1 MENFFTKH
9 GEISTFLGR
18 LIPGIRQY
26 ISLPAGLARMN
37 LVRFSIYTT
46 IGALIWITILAWFG
60 YYVGVWF
67 GDDLSISN
75 LLEMLSSKADSSVLK
90 DKLHYIVL
98 GTLGFVVVIAII
110 YVLIYKAKHKKRNNK
125 A

>member
-1 MENFFTKH
+1 
-9 GEISTFLGR
+9 
-18 LIPGIRQY
+18 
-26 ISLPAGLARMN
+26 MN